1 MVPKTDA
8 ALATYST
15 NFLARASSAPED
27 FNLTAPQM
35 ADYAVLHD
43 AFILSY
49 NACRAEGARSKGL
62 VARKEHDKA
71 ALLRFARQL
80 YALVQASSE
89 VSVRNKTEIGV
100 KVRPTS
106 PSPVPPPAQAPLLT
120 LLSVTARAA
129 RYKLADATAPGARRR
144 PPNALGA
151 IILTHV
157 GPTPPPVGA
166 IGWSVHGA
174 TGRTTFL
181 VEFPSDVPPG
191 MACWVVA
198 RWYNR
203 RGQYSPASEPVRT
216 YLQVGPVRM
225 AA

>member
-15 NFLARASSAPED
+15 NFLARGSSAPED

-35 ADYAVLHD
+35 AQYAVLHD

-49 NACRAEGARSKGL
+49 NACRAEGLRSRGL

-71 ALLRFARQL
+71 LLLRFARSL
-80 YALVQASSE
+80 YALVQASQS
-89 VSVRNKTEIGV
+89 VSLKNKTEIGV
-100 KVRPTS
+100 KVRPAS
-106 PSPVPPPAQAPLLT
+106 PSPAPPPAHAPLVT
-120 LLSVTARAA
+120 LLAVSGRTA
-129 RYKLADATAPGARRR
+129 RYKLADATAPSARRR
-144 PPNALGA
+144 PPAAQGA

-157 GPTPPPVGA
+157 GPNPPPA
-166 IGWSVHGA
+166 DETGWGTRQL
-174 TGRTTFL
+174 TGKTTFA
-181 VEFPSDVPPG
+181 VEFPNDVPPG

-216 YLQVGPVRM
+216 YVQVGPLRM